1 MHSATIL
8 MLVSLVWLF
17 PLQETGPGGGLLP
30 DSRSVA
36 QELGLESAGRPSASA
51 SASLRVGYDG
61 GFIIA
66 TDTFEGGRRDPL
78 PHQLKFNGW
87 GQFRMTNFVS
97 DEAGLELNQLQLK
110 RARLIFSGHSFTP
123 DFSWMI
129 SLDGRSQAD
138 GAVRLLDYYL
148 DYDLGHHFLGW
159 EKRAWAI
166 KLGQYKVPYSLARH
180 VSAQEFQFT
189 DRSVASMFFD
199 ANRSLAMGFASEVR
213 RDETRWAWESAVFN
227 GLVTG
232 GAETGAAG
240 SLDNNF
246 AFSTRLA
253 GYFGGDWGE
262 DDLCDYDWHPTP
274 VWRVGSAMAV
284 SRIDR
289 VGATEFG
296 SLRVVDSGQSL
307 ASLLSPAISEYLVNM
322 YSLDASVKVR
332 GLSVSHEYYFRRIGD
347 FVGAPQSS
355 LFDHGFNL
363 QSGYFVIP
371 QRLEAIG
378 RWSRV
383 TGTSGTL
390 GGESRSSDERSA
402 GLVWYFR
409 RHSAKLTFDATYL
422 DGAPIDSFSLDVRRG
437 MQGWLA
443 RTQLQFSF

>member
-1 MHSATIL
+1 MNSATIL
-8 MLVSLVWLF
+8 LLACVAWLWPVQEDF
-17 PLQETGPGGGLLP
+17 RPLQAPTEPGLSL
-30 DSRSVA
+30 A
-36 QELGLESAGRPSASA
+36 ESANAQAELRPIFDAS
-51 SASLRVGYDG
+51 SLRVGYAD

-66 TDTFEGGRRDPL
+66 TETLPDGPAKAV
-78 PHQLKFNGW
+78 PHQIKLNGW
-87 GQFRMTNFVS
+87 GQFRMTNFVA
-97 DEAGLELNQLQLK
+97 DDAGLELNQLQLK

-123 DFSWMI
+123 DFSWTI

-138 GAVRLLDYYL
+138 GAIRLLDYFL
-148 DYDLGHHFLGW
+148 DYDLGSHFLNW
-159 EKRAWAI
+159 NKRALAI
-166 KLGQYKVPYSLARH
+166 KLGQYKVPYSLARY

-199 ANRSLAMGFASEVR
+199 ANRSLAMGLASDIS
-213 RDETRWAWESAVFN
+213 RDDTRWTWESAVFN

-246 AFSTRLA
+246 AFSTRMA
-253 GYFGGDWGE
+253 GYFGGDWGA
-262 DDLCDYDWHPTP
+262 DDLCDFDWHSSP
-274 VWRVGSAMAV
+274 VWRLGSAMAV

-289 VGATEFG
+289 VGGTEF
-296 SLRVVDSGQSL
+296 SALRVVDSGEAIS
-307 ASLLSPAISEYLVNM
+307 SLLSPAINEYLVNM
-322 YSLDASVKVR
+322 YSVDASVKVR
-332 GLSVSHEYYFRRIGD
+332 GLSVSHEYYFRRIGN
-347 FVGAPQSS
+347 FVGAPQTS

-371 QRLEAIG
+371 QRLEVLL
-378 RWSRV
+378 RWSRIS
-383 TGTSGTL
+383 GNSGTL

-409 RHSAKLTFDATYL
+409 RHAAKLTCDATYL
-422 DGAPIDSFSLDVRRG
+422 DGAPIDSFSLDVQRG